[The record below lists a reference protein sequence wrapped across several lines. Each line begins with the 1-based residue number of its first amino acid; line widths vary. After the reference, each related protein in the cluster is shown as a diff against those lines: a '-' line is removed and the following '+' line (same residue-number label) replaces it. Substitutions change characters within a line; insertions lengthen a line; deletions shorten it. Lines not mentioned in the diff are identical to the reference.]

1 MLTGAIE
8 LNYALQGRRNGTTKF
23 RLGEEDISRA
33 TNKRFDLCW
42 LDDNTTGATQRFIC
56 AIADYVV
63 FYFKFLPPLIA
74 MGNNGIA
81 GMAFATGNRLHD
93 HDK

>member
-8 LNYALQGRRNGTTKF
+8 LNYALQGRNGTIKF
-23 RLGEEDISRA
+23 RLEEDEDISRA
-33 TNKRFDLCW
+33 TTKRFDLCW
-42 LDDNTTGATQRFIC
+42 LDDKTAGATQRFIC
-56 AIADYVV
+56 AIADYVF
-63 FYFKFLPPLIA
+63 FYFKFLSPLIA
-74 MGNNGIA
+74 MGNNGIT